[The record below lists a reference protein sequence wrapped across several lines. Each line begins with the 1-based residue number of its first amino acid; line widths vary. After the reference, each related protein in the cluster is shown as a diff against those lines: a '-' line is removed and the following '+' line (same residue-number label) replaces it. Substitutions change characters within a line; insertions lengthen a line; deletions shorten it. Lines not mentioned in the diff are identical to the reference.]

1 MLFHPKSITW
11 NVLSRYITE
20 KAQTIANE
28 IQNYKINMLRNY
40 LLTSL
45 SAKPQQMKKNDWVF
59 SKTWPWRK
67 QSENTILQEILV
79 KHGQS
84 KMNKNG
90 DKIENTR
97 NVSLALHGQRV
108 KLIGKSQKYWA
119 KQKHS
124 KKQQIAWRHKK
135 SLWNQAV
142 ILKTEALRQNNF
154 TRDRDPYINTWLLP
168 KISK

>member
-1 MLFHPKSITW
+1 
-11 NVLSRYITE
+11 
-20 KAQTIANE
+20 
-28 IQNYKINMLRNY
+28 MLRNY
-40 LLTSL
+40 ILTSL

-97 NVSLALHGQRV
+97 NVSLALHGHRV
-108 KLIGKSQKYWA
+108 KLIEKSQIYWA
-119 KQKHS
+119 KQIKA
-124 KKQQIAWRHKK
+124 Q
-135 SLWNQAV
+135 
-142 ILKTEALRQNNF
+142 
-154 TRDRDPYINTWLLP
+154 
-168 KISK
+168 